1 MKQKRKAN
9 QIELFCERKFISD
22 QILCEL
28 PPDRRVELENGIVE
42 LLLNLALD
50 QKHPSAP
57 ATAQPVA
64 WRGSRIFGPTFDGR
78 RRADTN

>member
-42 LLLNLALD
+42 LLLNVALGGD
-50 QKHPSAP
+50 AEDP
-57 ATAQPVA
+57 
-64 WRGSRIFGPTFDGR
+64 RGAGHD
-78 RRADTN
+78 A